1 MKIKTN
7 YTINR
12 NSKIAVLTGSGISA
26 ESGIP
31 TFRGKE
37 GIWKKFRPEELA
49 NFETF
54 IKNPFLVQNW
64 YKQRREIINDVLP
77 NASHY
82 ALVKLESLVS
92 DCWIITQNIDNLHQ
106 TAGSQYVVELHGNIF
121 RNYCIKCKKRY
132 DGNNLLENKDNLCT
146 CECGG
151 FIRPDVVWFGE
162 FLPEKEL
169 RRAEQYCQ
177 SCDVFL
183 SIGTS
188 GIVYPA
194 AGLPA
199 LAKSRGA
206 FLVEINPD
214 PTEISYI
221 MDEKIRQKSGEILP
235 LIVEAIC

>member
-1 MKIKTN
+1 MKIKAN
-7 YTINR
+7 YNIHR
-12 NSKIAVLTGSGISA
+12 KSKIAVLTGSGISA

-31 TFRGKE
+31 TFRGKD

-49 NFETF
+49 NFNTF
-54 IKNPFLVQNW
+54 INNPDRVQNW
-64 YKQRREIINDVLP
+64 YKQRREIISDVLP

-82 ALVKLESLVS
+82 ALAKLESLVS

-121 RNYCIKCKKRY
+121 NNYCIQCRKRY
-132 DGNNLLENKDNLCT
+132 DGNNLLENKDNLSQ

-151 FIRPDVVWFGE
+151 LIRPDVVWFGE
-162 FLPEKEL
+162 FLPDEEL
-169 RRAEQYCQ
+169 RRAEYCCQ
-177 SCDVFL
+177 SCDVLL

-199 LAKSRGA
+199 LAKRNGA

-214 PTEISYI
+214 PTEISYV
-221 MDEKIRQKSGEILP
+221 MDEVIRQKSGEILP
-235 LIVEAIC
+235 LIVEAIR